1 MIVNNSNLK
10 GVSVENNEAPMDLPL
25 QRMYCPLSQTAK
37 WQQEKVGSLC

>member
-10 GVSVENNEAPMDLPL
+10 GVSVENNETPMDLPL
-25 QRMYCPLSQTAK
+25 RRMYCPLNQTAK